1 MTLVLGDG
9 LLVLFRDVKELT
21 LRKCNH
27 ISILYITLHNNFKYF
42 EKHQDKLCVNV
53 EYNGT
58 TAQYNGKIR
67 CEYYPSTLFA
77 LCLTL

>member
-27 ISILYITLHNNFKYF
+27 ISILYITLHNIFKYF
-42 EKHQDKLCVNV
+42 EKHQDKLCVRFNIYIMAPQLSIMDKSDVNV
-53 EYNGT
+53 
-58 TAQYNGKIR
+58 
-67 CEYYPSTLFA
+67 
-77 LCLTL
+77 CLKHFLHCA